1 MTEVDLKPG
10 NATQEDKALILSCR
24 EGDREAFDALV
35 IKYSEG
41 IFNLCY
47 RLLGDYQD
55 ANDSAQEVFLKAY
68 RSIRSFRFEAK
79 FSTWLYQIA
88 VNTCRNR
95 LKSLEYRQRKKTVAF
110 GNPGKPTPIEWS
122 YDINDMGNTPGI
134 QAERKERM
142 GLIQDAINSLPQD
155 QRTVITLRDIQG
167 FSYEE
172 ISDMT
177 GLNLGTVKS
186 RLSRARRDLREKLR
200 GRV

>member
-1 MTEVDLKPG
+1 MIEVDSKTR
-10 NATQEDKALILSCR
+10 NAAREDEAHVFLCQ

-35 IKYSEG
+35 IKYREG

-68 RSIRSFRFEAK
+68 RSLKAFRFEAK

-88 VNTCRNR
+88 VNTCKNR
-95 LKSLEYRQRKKTVAF
+95 IKSLEYRQRKKTVAF
-110 GNPGKPTPIEWS
+110 ENPGKPSPVESPHEI
-122 YDINDMGNTPGI
+122 YHNGNTPGI
-134 QAERKERM
+134 QVERKERM
-142 GLIQDAINSLPQD
+142 RLIQAAINTLPQD
-155 QRTVITLRDIQG
+155 QRIVLTLRDIQG

-172 ISDMT
+172 ISEMAS
-177 GLNLGTVKS
+177 LNLGTVKS

-200 GRV
+200 GLV